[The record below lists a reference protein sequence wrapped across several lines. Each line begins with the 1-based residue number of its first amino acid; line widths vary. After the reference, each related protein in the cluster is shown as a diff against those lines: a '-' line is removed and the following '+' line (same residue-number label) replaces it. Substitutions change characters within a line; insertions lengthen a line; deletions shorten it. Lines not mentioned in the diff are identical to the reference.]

1 METRASNADLV
12 KELKQWC
19 RGEGIDETHSLML
32 LVPEGVEVSKI
43 EQTMGTIKVLGRVRV
58 RGRIFNPKHNL
69 LSVLCECKEAVD
81 PHRVPSEV
89 LPEGESKAWSLVMVS
104 EEAEVVGES
113 QEASE
118 ASGNAAADGSAES
131 IIRAVGDL
139 LAKME
144 KPSGEGSGYRR
155 LRLFSGTLPTPAGEE
170 ALDHW
175 LEHARLMVDESDC
188 SAKEKRRR
196 IMESLKGPALG
207 VVKAARNADP
217 EVSPSMCLDAIE
229 SAFGSAESGEDLY
242 FAFRLLQ
249 QQPKEK
255 LSDFLRRLELSLSG
269 VVRRGGL
276 PAVRA
281 DRARVEQLL
290 RGAVHSDLMLVQLK
304 LRERRESP
312 PSFLELLNEVR
323 SEEEYESSRMK
334 LNSSVRRVQA
344 NADADGREGEIHSLK
359 CDIKELKAMV
369 TAMTATNSQAAACNK
384 EHERM
389 DNELV
394 AETRVDPEII
404 ALKKQVSK
412 LQNQLSTKKQR
423 IHDASATALKIDP
436 VPRAQHDSNQQAFSD
451 SDGNFCYR
459 CGEIGHYSAKCR
471 NKENQ
476 SKVIQKLIRS
486 LKKAKQGEPAP
497 STGNGPTNC
506 AAKKSEVTI
515 SKPDIPQGLIGPSSI
530 VPVKINGQ
538 QCDAL
543 LDSGSQVTIIFEE
556 WYKLH
561 LPHVAI
567 QPVSGLAIWGLSD
580 TNYPYLGYVVVDM
593 EFPEKVLGVNETI
606 SVLAL
611 ICPSPQ
617 SPEQTPVILGTN
629 ANLFQRLARLCKDTA
644 GVDIGQTL
652 GIQAKASVP
661 FPDQSALD
669 GEEEHV
675 GKVKWMG
682 PGSLNL
688 PPGAECCA
696 ICEVELNGPVGND
709 LLMVEASPVTPLP
722 SGVLL
727 QPMVIPGA
735 ALEVNH
741 FTVLVHNESLR
752 DTVIPVGTVIGQLC
766 QVDPV
771 VPSPKADAETV
782 TPPTHL
788 DPELIQFGD
797 SPIPQ
802 QWKDRLR
809 KKLCER
815 VNVFSLHEW
824 DVGLAKDVEHHIRL
838 TDPRPFRE
846 RSRRLAPADIE
857 DVRKHLQELLQ
868 AGIIKE
874 SRSQY
879 ASPIVVARKKTGRIR
894 MCIDYRTLNSRTTPD
909 QYTTPRIDDALDCLS
924 GSKWFSVLDL
934 RSGYYQIAMADEDK
948 EKTAFICPLGFYQFE
963 RMPQGITGAPATFQR
978 LMEKAVGDMNLL
990 QVLVYLDDLIVFGH
1004 SLEEHEERLMR
1015 VLDRLEETGLKLSL
1029 DKCQFCQPR
1038 VKYVGHIVS
1047 ADGVATDP
1055 DKIQA
1060 VAKWP
1065 QPTDLK
1071 SLRFVLGVLW
1081 LLQTLHCELFGNR
1094 SASHRTDKGLCSHPA
1109 GKEAGN
1115 GQEQNLLERVR
1126 TIQRQM
1132 ESVLH

>member
-1 METRASNADLV
+1 
-12 KELKQWC
+12 
-19 RGEGIDETHSLML
+19 
-32 LVPEGVEVSKI
+32 
-43 EQTMGTIKVLGRVRV
+43 
-58 RGRIFNPKHNL
+58 
-69 LSVLCECKEAVD
+69 
-81 PHRVPSEV
+81 
-89 LPEGESKAWSLVMVS
+89 
-104 EEAEVVGES
+104 
-113 QEASE
+113 
-118 ASGNAAADGSAES
+118 
-131 IIRAVGDL
+131 
-139 LAKME
+139 
-144 KPSGEGSGYRR
+144 
-155 LRLFSGTLPTPAGEE
+155 
-170 ALDHW
+170 
-175 LEHARLMVDESDC
+175 
-188 SAKEKRRR
+188 
-196 IMESLKGPALG
+196 
-207 VVKAARNADP
+207 
-217 EVSPSMCLDAIE
+217 
-229 SAFGSAESGEDLY
+229 
-242 FAFRLLQ
+242 
-249 QQPKEK
+249 
-255 LSDFLRRLELSLSG
+255 
-269 VVRRGGL
+269 
-276 PAVRA
+276 
-281 DRARVEQLL
+281 
-290 RGAVHSDLMLVQLK
+290 
-304 LRERRESP
+304 
-312 PSFLELLNEVR
+312 
-323 SEEEYESSRMK
+323 
-334 LNSSVRRVQA
+334 
-344 NADADGREGEIHSLK
+344 
-359 CDIKELKAMV
+359 
-369 TAMTATNSQAAACNK
+369 
-384 EHERM
+384 
-389 DNELV
+389 
-394 AETRVDPEII
+394 
-404 ALKKQVSK
+404 
-412 LQNQLSTKKQR
+412 
-423 IHDASATALKIDP
+423 
-436 VPRAQHDSNQQAFSD
+436 
-451 SDGNFCYR
+451 
-459 CGEIGHYSAKCR
+459 
-471 NKENQ
+471 
-476 SKVIQKLIRS
+476 
-486 LKKAKQGEPAP
+486 
-497 STGNGPTNC
+497 
-506 AAKKSEVTI
+506 
-515 SKPDIPQGLIGPSSI
+515 
-530 VPVKINGQ
+530 
-538 QCDAL
+538 
-543 LDSGSQVTIIFEE
+543 
-556 WYKLH
+556 
-561 LPHVAI
+561 
-567 QPVSGLAIWGLSD
+567 
-580 TNYPYLGYVVVDM
+580 
-593 EFPEKVLGVNETI
+593 
-606 SVLAL
+606 
-611 ICPSPQ
+611 
-617 SPEQTPVILGTN
+617 
-629 ANLFQRLARLCKDTA
+629 
-644 GVDIGQTL
+644 
-652 GIQAKASVP
+652 
-661 FPDQSALD
+661 
-669 GEEEHV
+669 
-675 GKVKWMG
+675 MG

-990 QVLVYLDDLIVFGH
+990 QVLVYLDDLIVFGR

-1071 SLRFVLGVLW
+1071 SLRSFLGFCGYYRRFIANYSAIVRPLTELTKGYAPTQRGRKQAMDKNKTYLKESEPFNDRWNQSCTDAFQSIIQCLINAPVLAFADPAKPYVLHTDASFKGVGAVLYQEHPEG
-1081 LLQTLHCELFGNR
+1081 LRPVAF
-1094 SASHRTDKGLCSHPA
+1094 ASRKLSSPEQRYPVHQLEFLALKWAVVDKFHDYLYGAKFTVRTDNNPL
-1109 GKEAGN
+1109 
-1115 GQEQNLLERVR
+1115 
-1126 TIQRQM
+1126 TY
-1132 ESVLH
+1132 VLSTA